1 MLSKLLESEQL
12 IQLDIWNSSTWVSSH
27 TTSQISPNGLNQHSL
42 LGYCIVLF
50 QAVNM
55 TILMNSKNPEMQKK
69 HIQLLA
75 CRSRAITIK
84 NLSEMSEL
92 LLNCTIVSFTAQL
105 DNTGIAI
112 WLRSGQRSARIA
124 HMSQFR
130 CSHYLGVRDHCWGTH
145 KVPTI

>member
-1 MLSKLLESEQL
+1 
-12 IQLDIWNSSTWVSSH
+12 
-27 TTSQISPNGLNQHSL
+27 
-42 LGYCIVLF
+42 
-50 QAVNM
+50 M

-112 WLRSGQRSARIA
+112 WPRSGQRSARIA

-130 CSHYLGVRDHCWGTH
+130 CSHYLGVRDHCWGYPQSSYCITM
-145 KVPTI
+145 VLNRLVATLVVRTAFRQETSLV